1 MRQPLAVS
9 IAKVVKMAT
18 RQTKWTTIKE
28 PMQFLTSYIGEDYKF
43 AFVRILTKY
52 LNVSTFNQYF
62 QISYTTE
69 TNVKKFQSFKIYNDD
84 EEKLIKQ
91 NIPGIAEYVTTATF

>member
-1 MRQPLAVS
+1 
-9 IAKVVKMAT
+9 MAT

-28 PMQFLTSYIGEDYKF
+28 PMQFLKSYIGEDYKF
-43 AFVRILTKY
+43 AFVRIITKY

-91 NIPGIAEYVTTATF
+91 NIPGIAEYVTTVTF